1 VDDAGAVRDTLVK
14 KQGVLRHAL
23 EMARATLEEAA
34 AAARGDDALPEDP
47 FGVAAGADKKIT
59 ATAMATTTAG
69 AEAEAGPGGGGG
81 GNGAAAAAAA
91 AAAFGGGDSHEDT
104 AVGGFGSGS
113 MPFRTSSLDL
123 SSLAKALSP
132 TQRSGGGGGGDVRGN
147 NAAGAG
153 ASAADARGVAHHSEA
168 EGAVEEE
175 EDGGGAFRLADVLAA
190 AAGLACMYG
199 EAVQVEPGLK
209 PIRFRS

>member
-1 VDDAGAVRDTLVK
+1 MDDAGAVRDTLVK

-147 NAAGAG
+147 NASGT
-153 ASAADARGVAHHSEA
+153 VE